1 MERTQVWLRLVCFGF
16 GMVVGILLPDKAG
29 RRFFPHPDAP
39 GAQLVRLMLGVTKT
53 VVGCAVAVVAAPL
66 PVAVSILYTGLG
78 VYAAQTAMQP
88 RPERQTLPIIC
99 TWLILFL
106 PFTGALACLGGR
118 AACAGGRCAGP
129 GGDGHTGSGSA
140 HGTFAVRSGRLL
152 CAAGGGGLALCPA
165 DDAATDEIR
174 REPSSG
180 LRGTIPSYHAA
191 SGIAKQDNCRLQK
204 NKITIYKRK

>member
-106 PFTGALACLGGR
+106 PFTGALACLGGGLLVL
-118 AACAGGRCAGP
+118 AADVPGLAGLAILVLAAPMALLQFGAEGCLVLLGA
-129 GGDGHTGSGSA
+129 A
-140 HGTFAVRSGRLL
+140 ALL
-152 CAAGGGGLALCPA
+152 CARQMMPQR
-165 DDAATDEIR
+165 TR
-174 REPSSG
+174 SG
-180 LRGTIPSYHAA
+180 VSRHPG
-191 SGIAKQDNCRLQK
+191 
-204 NKITIYKRK
+204 